1 MTHFNIPHYFPI
13 INLKAQ
19 LKEQSS
25 VKIPLKLKVKK
36 VFMDTLSHSGLSESI
51 SLVLETIYDGKNKF
65 LD

>member
-25 VKIPLKLKVKK
+25 VKIPFKI
-36 VFMDTLSHSGLSESI
+36 ES
-51 SLVLETIYDGKNKF
+51 
-65 LD
+65 